1 MHMLGKKMFNY
12 LLVFIFTIIVT
23 ISWGQQNVDYPDVD
37 ILVIEDLLQGNE
49 DIDAGDLIF
58 VFESLQGFAQNPLNL
73 NTATISDFEDLFLLN
88 QLQIQEF
95 FIYKKKVGN
104 LISIYEL
111 QAIPSFDLKTI
122 RIITP
127 FIEVSGEKDYQKSIV
142 SMFAESNRTLQM
154 KWMRPI
160 ELEQGFITQPNA
172 EKPAFEGSPD
182 KLLLRLRGRFE
193 NRLSYGFT
201 AEKDDSE
208 AFFRGS
214 NKHGFD
220 FVKCFDNMFE
230 KYITT

>member
-1 MHMLGKKMFNY
+1 MLGKKMFNY
-12 LLVFIFTIIVT
+12 LLVIIFTIIVT

-111 QAIPSFDLKTI
+111 QASLKSVEKKTI
-122 RIITP
+122 KNLLFP
-127 FIEVSGEKDYQKSIV
+127 CSLKAIEPYK
-142 SMFAESNRTLQM
+142 
-154 KWMRPI
+154 
-160 ELEQGFITQPNA
+160 
-172 EKPAFEGSPD
+172 
-182 KLLLRLRGRFE
+182 
-193 NRLSYGFT
+193 
-201 AEKDDSE
+201 
-208 AFFRGS
+208 
-214 NKHGFD
+214 
-220 FVKCFDNMFE
+220 
-230 KYITT
+230 

>member
-214 NKHGFD
+214 NKH
-220 FVKCFDNMFE
+220 
-230 KYITT
+230 